1 MATFPATPSCRTVEE
16 ESSDTLAHG
25 EDVDEEG
32 AAMTNPTRQSTSI
45 WMCTATPTAPVL
57 REDVEADVCV
67 IGAGIAGLTTALLL
81 GREGRSVVV
90 LDQGR
95 IGGGQ
100 TERTTAHLSNALDDR
115 YVEIERL
122 HGVEGS
128 RLAAQSHT
136 AAIDRIESIVADE
149 GIDCDFQRLDG
160 YLLFDESQPE
170 DELARELDAAHR
182 AGLAD
187 VQHMARATF
196 GQIHS
201 GPCLRFPRQAQFHPL
216 RYLTGVANAVLRGGG
231 RIFTDSHVDS
241 ISGREEDSPST
252 RERFPAKVVTSDGW
266 VVRAGAVVVATNT
279 PVNDLLAVHTKQAAC
294 RSYVIAARVR
304 PGTVPKALFW
314 DTMDPYHYVR
324 LATIAADSTTGSPGY
339 EMIVVGGEDH
349 KTGQSDDAELRYDR
363 LEAWARERFA
373 TMGVVEERWSGQV
386 METVDGLAFLGRNP
400 LDVDNV
406 YIATGDS
413 GMGMTHGTIAGMLI
427 TDLILGRENPWA
439 TLYDPS
445 RVTVGAAVRF
455 AQEAAN
461 TAWQYTG
468 WLTPGDVA
476 APGYLQPGEGA
487 VLRDG
492 LTKIAAYRDDHSMIH
507 RMSAVCPHLGG
518 IVTWNSSEHTWDCP
532 CHGSRFD
539 RYGAVLCGPAIGG
552 LAPLDPDEVV
562 GDSTGTI
569 GG

>member
-1 MATFPATPSCRTVEE
+1 
-16 ESSDTLAHG
+16 
-25 EDVDEEG
+25 
-32 AAMTNPTRQSTSI
+32 MTIHTRQSISI
-45 WMCTATPTAPVL
+45 WMNTATPAVPML
-57 REDVEADVCV
+57 CENVEADVCIV
-67 IGAGIAGLTTALLL
+67 GAGIAGLTTALLL
-81 GREGRSVVV
+81 GREGKSVVV
-90 LDQGR
+90 LDQGP

-115 YVEIERL
+115 YVEIERM
-122 HGVEGS
+122 HGVEGA

-160 YLLFDESQPE
+160 FLMFDGSQPE
-170 DELARELDAAHR
+170 DLLTRELAAAHR

-187 VQHMARATF
+187 VQRLTRAPF
-196 GQIHS
+196 GVIHS

-216 RYLTGVANAVLRGGG
+216 RYLSGVANAVLRGGG
-231 RIFTDSHVDS
+231 RIFVGSHVES
-241 ISGREEDSPST
+241 ISGGESGSPAT
-252 RERFPAKVVTSDGW
+252 RDRRPAKVVTGNGC

-279 PVNDLLAVHTKQAAC
+279 PVNDLLAVHTKQAAY
-294 RSYVIAARVR
+294 RSYVIAARV
-304 PGTVPKALFW
+304 PTGTVPKALFW

-324 LATIAADSTTGSPGY
+324 LATIGADSASGSPGH
-339 EMIVVGGEDH
+339 EVIIVGGEDH

-363 LEAWARERFA
+363 LEAWARERFVE
-373 TMGVVEERWSGQV
+373 MGDVEERWSGQV

-400 LDVDNV
+400 LDSDNV

-427 TDLILGRENPWA
+427 TDLISGRENPWA

-445 RVTVGAAVRF
+445 RVTVRAAGRF

-461 TAWQYTG
+461 MAWQYTD

-476 APGYLQPGEGA
+476 TADRILPGEGA

-492 LTKIAAYRDDHSMIH
+492 FTKVATYRDEDSVIH

-518 IVTWNSSEHTWDCP
+518 IVTWNSSENTWDCP

-539 RYGAVLCGPAIGG
+539 RYGAVLCGPAISG
-552 LAPLDPDEVV
+552 LARIDSDDACGDLPEPIDTPIPTAPV
-562 GDSTGTI
+562 GLARA
-569 GG
+569 

>member
-1 MATFPATPSCRTVEE
+1 
-16 ESSDTLAHG
+16 
-25 EDVDEEG
+25 
-32 AAMTNPTRQSTSI
+32 MTTTTRQSIST
-45 WMCTATPTAPVL
+45 WMNTATPTAPVL
-57 REDVEADVCV
+57 GEDVEADVCV
-67 IGAGIAGLTTALLL
+67 VGAGIAGLTTALLL

-90 LDQGR
+90 VDQGP

-115 YVEIERL
+115 YVEIERM
-122 HGVEGS
+122 HGIEGS
-128 RLAAQSHT
+128 RLAAQSHS
-136 AAIDRIESIVADE
+136 AAIDRIESIVAVE

-170 DELARELDAAHR
+170 DLLVRELDAAHR

-187 VQHMARATF
+187 VQHIGRAPL
-196 GQIHS
+196 GGIHS

-216 RYLTGVANAVLRGGG
+216 RYLSGVANAVVRGGG
-231 RIFTDSHVDS
+231 RIFTGSHVES
-241 ISGREEDSPST
+241 ICGGEEDCSSAPDQ
-252 RERFPAKVVTSDGW
+252 RPARVVTSNGC

-279 PVNDLLAVHTKQAAC
+279 PVNDLLAVHTKQAAY
-294 RSYVIAARVR
+294 RSYVLAARV
-304 PGTVPKALFW
+304 PAGTIPRALFW
-314 DTMDPYHYVR
+314 DTMDPYHYAR
-324 LATIAADSTTGSPGY
+324 LATIDADGAGNPGH
-339 EMIVVGGEDH
+339 EVLVVGGEDH

-363 LEAWARERFA
+363 LEAWARERFPG
-373 TMGVVEERWSGQV
+373 MGDVEHRWSGQV
-386 METVDGLAFLGRNP
+386 METIDGLAFLGRNP
-400 LDVDNV
+400 LDADNV

-427 TDLILGRENPWA
+427 TDLIVGRENPWE

-445 RVTVGAAVRF
+445 RVSLRAAGRF

-461 TAWQYTG
+461 MAWQYTD

-476 APGYLQPGEGA
+476 TPGYLLPGEGA

-492 LTKIAAYRDDHSMIH
+492 LTKVAAYRDEDSVIH

-518 IVTWNSSEHTWDCP
+518 IVMWNSSENTWDCP

-539 RYGAVLCGPAIGG
+539 RFGAVLCGPAISG
-552 LAPLDPDEVV
+552 LAPLDSDDAGADAGDPPDAPRPSAAP
-562 GDSTGTI
+562 GLARA
-569 GG
+569 